1 MTRAACTIV
10 SLNYLPYARTLCDAF
25 LGQHPEL
32 PFYVLIVDR
41 PSPEIDLSRE
51 RFQPI
56 WVEELGI
63 PDFPSVAFK
72 FDILELNTNVKPT
85 FLKSLLAS
93 GVDELIYFDPDI
105 LVCSS
110 VSFIFDLLRS
120 SSIVVTPHALSPN
133 NAAPAGEWILLYSGV
148 FNLGF
153 IAVASTEESLRFL
166 TWWEDRCLT
175 EGFVERRNGLFV
187 DQKWINLVPCYYDR
201 VTILKHPG
209 CNVAYWNLHE
219 RGVAKDGQGWTVN
232 GSEPLVFY
240 HFSGVSV
247 DGGALISKGYDQF
260 SLESLPVLADLFA
273 FYRAQLLK
281 NGIRE
286 LGKVQYAFARYDN
299 GQFIS
304 KLQRALYA
312 AHLQVFEDAGSP
324 FQASNRF
331 YRWAKEHHLL
341 GVQDSA
347 AQYNRRT
354 MNASD
359 SKVKLVNSFL
369 RLLLRFGGVDRYTV
383 LMKYFGFIS
392 VLRNQKEIFPASVD
406 RQDA

>member
-10 SLNYLPYARTLCDAF
+10 SLNYLPYARTLCDSF
-25 LGQHPEL
+25 LQQHPDI

-41 PSPEIDLSRE
+41 PSPAVDLSRE
-51 RFQPI
+51 RFRPI

-63 PDFPSVAFK
+63 LDFPSVAFK

-85 FLKSLLAS
+85 FLKRLLAS
-93 GVDELIYFDPDI
+93 GVDELVYLDPDI
-105 LVCSS
+105 LICSS
-110 VSFIFDLLRS
+110 ISFIFDLLQS

-133 NAAPAGEWILLYSGV
+133 DAAPAGESILLYSGV

-153 IAVASTEESLRFL
+153 IAVAKTEESLRFL

-187 DQKWINLVPCYYDR
+187 DQKWINLVPCYYDH
-201 VTILKHPG
+201 VMILKHPG

-219 RGVAKDGQGWTVN
+219 RTIAKDGQRWTAN
-232 GSEPLVFY
+232 GGVPLVFY

-247 DGGALISKGYDQF
+247 DGGTVISKGYDQF
-260 SLESLPVLADLFA
+260 TLESLPVLAELFA

-281 NGIRE
+281 NGVRE
-286 LGKVQYAFARYDN
+286 VGKLQYAFAFYDN
-299 GQFIS
+299 GQFIN
-304 KLQRALYA
+304 KLHRALYA
-312 AHLQVFEDAGSP
+312 AHLPAFQDAGNP
-324 FQASNRF
+324 FHTSNRF
-331 YRWAKEHHLL
+331 YGWIKEQHLL

-347 AQYNRRT
+347 PQYNRRT
-354 MNASD
+354 TNAFD
-359 SKVKLVNSFL
+359 PKVRLVNSFL
-369 RLLLRFGGVDRYTV
+369 RLVLRFAGVDRYTV

-392 VLRNQKEIFPASVD
+392 VLRNQKEIFPAP
-406 RQDA
+406 R

>member
-10 SLNYLPYARTLCDAF
+10 SLNYLPYARTLCDSF
-25 LGQHPEL
+25 LEQHPEL

-41 PSPEIDLSRE
+41 RSPDLDLSRE
-51 RFQPI
+51 RFQII

-63 PDFPSVAFK
+63 PNFLSAAFK
-72 FDILELNTNVKPT
+72 FDILELNTNVKAT
-85 FLKSLLAS
+85 FLKHLLGS
-93 GVDELIYFDPDI
+93 GVDGLIYFDPDI
-105 LVCSS
+105 LICSS
-110 VSFIFDLLRS
+110 VGFIFDLLQS

-133 NAAPAGEWILLYSGV
+133 NAAPAGEAILLYSGV

-153 IAVASTEESLRFL
+153 IAVANTEESMRFL
-166 TWWEDRCLT
+166 AWWENRCLT
-175 EGFVERRNGLFV
+175 EGFVERRSGLFV
-187 DQKWINLVPCYYDR
+187 DQKWINLVPCYYDH

-219 RGVAKDGQGWTVN
+219 RSIAKDRQRWIVN
-232 GSEPLVFY
+232 GSVQLVFY
-240 HFSGVSV
+240 HFSGVPV
-247 DGGALISKGYDQF
+247 DGGTLISKGYDQF
-260 SLESLPVLADLFA
+260 TLELLPSLAELFE
-273 FYRAQLLK
+273 FYRAELLK

-286 LGKVQYAFARYDN
+286 LGKHQYAFARYDN
-299 GQFIS
+299 GQFIN

-312 AHLQVFEDAGSP
+312 AHLEDFQDTGDP
-324 FQASNRF
+324 FQTSNQF
-331 YRWAKEHHLL
+331 YRWTKEQHLL

-354 MNASD
+354 MNADD

-369 RLLLRFGGVDRYTV
+369 RLLLRLGGVDRYTV

-392 VLRNQKEIFPASVD
+392 VLRNQKEIFPVS
-406 RQDA
+406 RQS